1 MKNPTHNGGNAILQ
15 QCVPYSAIPWEVNSI
30 VIIMAQH
37 NNVIKLDALV
47 FGCLL
52 GDAYLNRYGVIT
64 IEHSLKQREYVIW
77 KFQLLKQFNVL
88 TEKSTPKCVNR
99 IHPKTKQRT
108 QSLRFN
114 TKTMFQTQRLWFYSS
129 VNNGKKGIPANLD
142 EYCDADG
149 NTWQYGLWMMVEEV
163 EIRL

>member
-15 QCVPYSAIPWEVNSI
+15 QCVTYSAIPWEVNSI
-30 VIIMAQH
+30 VIIMTQNNNVIQMTQN

-64 IEHSLKQREYVIW
+64 IEHSLKQNEYVVW
-77 KFQLLKQFNVL
+77 KFQLFKQFNVL
-88 TEKSTPKCVNR
+88 TEKSIPKLVNR
-99 IHPKTKQRT
+99 IHPKTKKRT

-114 TKTMFQTQRLWFYSS
+114 TKSMFKTQRLWFYPSMLTTQLEALT
-129 VNNGKKGIPANLD
+129 VIMEKK
-142 EYCDADG
+142 
-149 NTWQYGLWMMVEEV
+149 
-163 EIRL
+163 